1 MRIRILGSGLRS
13 GGPQSKKGRPGGHST
28 VVEVGLIRAPIQL
41 FDDVIEGSVR
51 VFTQNAG
58 VRAAYRPVLENLTA
72 AWRRVTPGGRKRLQK
87 LLDAFPDD
95 AAKLLNTPISDV
107 TISNEFINFLDLANR
122 SQEFF
127 IRRSRFDARL
137 SAELGKRGISA
148 EQLFA
153 GGFKALGPVEQKS
166 VTRAVQFAV
175 DDALQFTFAAAP
187 KRKLGK
193 QVLGFYEKVPLT
205 ILAHPFPR
213 FLMNSLD
220 FMYRHSPA
228 GFSRFITKAQ
238 REALLGVGQ
247 SAEKALAE
255 AVTGT
260 LMLGAG
266 VAVRHSELAGEKW
279 YQVKVGGRV
288 IDTRPFN
295 PLAAYMFFAD
305 AVAKVGENGLAA
317 YLEDRQSLNGA
328 AEALAGIRR
337 FRNSGL
343 LIVSGLGEAR
353 NGKDLLDRVG
363 RAAGDFLGGFMV
375 PLAQLRDFMAQNVPE
390 EAVFR
395 STREPIKLPLLGETT
410 VLSRAI
416 SNVPGLSR
424 VLPPGARATREGAI
438 GEAEPPG
445 QVGPVPVAPATL
457 RQA

>member
-1 MRIRILGSGLRS
+1 
-13 GGPQSKKGRPGGHST
+13 
-28 VVEVGLIRAPIQL
+28 
-41 FDDVIEGSVR
+41 
-51 VFTQNAG
+51 
-58 VRAAYRPVLENLTA
+58 
-72 AWRRVTPGGRKRLQK
+72 
-87 LLDAFPDD
+87 
-95 AAKLLNTPISDV
+95 
-107 TISNEFINFLDLANR
+107 
-122 SQEFF
+122 
-127 IRRSRFDARL
+127 
-137 SAELGKRGISA
+137 
-148 EQLFA
+148 
-153 GGFKALGPVEQKS
+153 
-166 VTRAVQFAV
+166 
-175 DDALQFTFAAAP
+175 
-187 KRKLGK
+187 
-193 QVLGFYEKVPLT
+193 
-205 ILAHPFPR
+205 
-213 FLMNSLD
+213 
-220 FMYRHSPA
+220 
-228 GFSRFITKAQ
+228 
-238 REALLGVGQ
+238 
-247 SAEKALAE
+247 
-255 AVTGT
+255 
-260 LMLGAG
+260 MLGAG

-424 VLPPGARATREGAI
+424 VLPPVARATREGAI